1 MALIKCPECGKDVSD
16 TIASCIH
23 CGFVLKKAEERTEQ
37 QVQPEIELQKDCNE
51 IVDSTDNSS
60 VTTEQKSSKFNFILC
75 SIVAIVIFFI
85 ILVAMAHTPRTGSN
99 INSTSTTTTVPA
111 VEMDLKTINNDYENN
126 QINARETHEGKRYK
140 IIAKVN
146 RVSED
151 YVNVSPLFI
160 SGEYSVYLYYNNSQ
174 GEFVRNISKDDIIT
188 FEGTLTTI
196 HSGIHMEFN
205 NVIFIKKAE

>member
-1 MALIKCPECGKDVSD
+1 MKKFICLLLVLVIIFSFSACGSYEPV
-16 TIASCIH
+16 
-23 CGFVLKKAEERTEQ
+23 E
-37 QVQPEIELQKDCNE
+37 P
-51 IVDSTDNSS
+51 
-60 VTTEQKSSKFNFILC
+60 TTS
-75 SIVAIVIFFI
+75 A
-85 ILVAMAHTPRTGSN
+85 
-99 INSTSTTTTVPA
+99 PA
-111 VEMDLKTINNDYENN
+111 VEMDLRTINSDFDNN
-126 QINARETHEGKRYK
+126 EITARETHEGKRYK

-160 SGEYSVYLYYNNSQ
+160 SGSYSVYLYYNNSQ